1 MGTQPLNLKVR
12 LLQYVSPRT
21 EWRKKLYASI
31 MTAMK
36 DKGIK
41 DTADLKLELHIIL
54 YLTEPHIR
62 FHDVDNRLKYIMD
75 SLHGRMGENK
85 KKQLFERLI
94 PNDRQIYKVAIEKSD
109 HQTRVTAWDTCISE
123 NS

>member
-1 MGTQPLNLKVR
+1 
-12 LLQYVSPRT
+12 
-21 EWRKKLYASI
+21 